1 MQSFKADLHTHTVL
15 SPCGSLEMSPGRI
28 IEKAVKEGIDLLGI
42 TDHNSTLMCRV
53 IAEVAA
59 EQNISILPGAEINTK
74 EEVHC
79 LTFFQDWKKLETF
92 QQYLDQHLIHIP
104 NDPNRFGYQ
113 VVVDRNEQ
121 ILQEVDSLL
130 IASLDQSLDDVA
142 EVVHSLGG
150 IFIPAH
156 VDRPTNSITSQLGF
170 IPENLKADALEI
182 SKFTTLNEIKK
193 LQPNVDAFSIIQS
206 SDAHFIDNIGDISC
220 CFHMES
226 PDFEEVKMA
235 LACKNGRK
243 VTLL

>member
-156 VDRPTNSITSQLGF
+156 VDRPTNSITS
-170 IPENLKADALEI
+170 
-182 SKFTTLNEIKK
+182 
-193 LQPNVDAFSIIQS
+193 
-206 SDAHFIDNIGDISC
+206 IGVY
-220 CFHMES
+220 
-226 PDFEEVKMA
+226 P
-235 LACKNGRK
+235 
-243 VTLL
+243 